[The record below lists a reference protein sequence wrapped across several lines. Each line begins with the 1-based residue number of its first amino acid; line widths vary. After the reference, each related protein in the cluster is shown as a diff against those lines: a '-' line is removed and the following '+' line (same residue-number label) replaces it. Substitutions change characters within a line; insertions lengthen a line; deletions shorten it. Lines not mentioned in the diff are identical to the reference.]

1 MEKWKETISFPDIRI
16 LQPPQGN
23 DFNHQTVM
31 LNRDTTNEDIF
42 QEIQATDQ
50 LMALN
55 QTENQ

>member
-1 MEKWKETISFPDIRI
+1 
-16 LQPPQGN
+16 
-23 DFNHQTVM
+23 M